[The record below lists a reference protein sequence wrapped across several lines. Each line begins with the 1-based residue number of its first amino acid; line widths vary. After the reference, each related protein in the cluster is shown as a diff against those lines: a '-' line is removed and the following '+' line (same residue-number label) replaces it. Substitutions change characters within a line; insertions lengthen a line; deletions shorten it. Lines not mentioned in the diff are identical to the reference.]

1 MTGTSDS
8 GRLMV
13 KVVVEVL
20 YSGESGG
27 GGGGCLL
34 EQQVKRGGMRIG
46 WRA

>member
-13 KVVVEVL
+13 KVVVEVF

-27 GGGGCLL
+27 LL

-46 WRA
+46 RRA